1 MAPPGRRRPIQLLPI
16 LLSALLAFSS
26 VASAASAVIGVDIGT
41 EYIKAALVKP
51 GIPLEIV
58 LSKDSKRKEA
68 SAVVFK
74 PSRSGSAAEGSF
86 PERSYGG
93 DALALAARFPGEV
106 YPNIKQLLGVPLKS
120 SVVEEYSKRYPA
132 LDVVES
138 TPRGTVGFKSKSFHQ
153 DEKPFAVEEL
163 LAMELKNL
171 RENAQA
177 LAGNAHRVSN
187 AVFTVPIF
195 YTAEERRALELA
207 AKLAGLNVLGMV
219 SDGMAVGI
227 NYATSRTFPSVSEG
241 GKPEHHLVFDMGAG
255 STVATVLRMQG
266 KTVKD
271 IGRFNKTVQEVT
283 ILGAGWD
290 RTLGGD
296 VLNTL
301 IVDDMI
307 TKFLDSPKAKSLG
320 KSFDDIKAHGRTM
333 SKLARDAEKV
343 RQVLSANQETVASFE
358 GLYEEIDFKYKLSRT
373 DFEKLIGDFASR
385 MDGPIKQALKL
396 ANVTF
401 EDLNSVILHGG
412 MTRTPFVLKKL
423 ESLVGDNSKLRSN
436 VNADEAAV
444 FGAAF
449 RAAQISPSFRVKDI
463 VAYDAA
469 SYATFLQ
476 YSKDGKD
483 RSQKLFTPT
492 SSIGLIKQV
501 PFTQLQDFSFK
512 LYQSRGADGAG
523 DITPS
528 SYQVETK
535 NLTASVTHMV
545 EKLGCKKEEITNKI
559 SIRLDPVMGL
569 PEVVRGVLSCQVLVE
584 DKKAAGVLDS
594 AKDFLGFG
602 KKDQEPLKDDEKSSS
617 TSSSSSSDSKSTES
631 AKSSK
636 KSKGDKKDKK
646 DKVPAEP
653 KKKTEVVYIDFTV
666 TCDGCKDLPSE
677 ELSRM
682 KQRLAAFDSSD
693 HARHSR
699 EEDLNNLEGFTYKV
713 RDMLEDSTFAEYSTE
728 AQRAAIEKLLG
739 DTSEWLYDVGQDSTG
754 EALKAKLKGLHAL
767 TDPVKKRQSEAEQR
781 PEALKRLEDS
791 LSQTEM
797 MQGVIKAAIDEADKS
812 SSAAAS
818 ASEASASISS
828 SEAEAASSSAADASS
843 SVEASTSKDPLE
855 DLEES
860 EPTTTSEA
868 PIPTNDPIIEPTYSP
883 EDFDEITT
891 LYTEIKEWLDAKLTE
906 QAKLSKTDDPA
917 FETKDL
923 IGKTAQL
930 NQNVMAILQ
939 RQLKAS
945 AKAKTFKP
953 KTTSTPKSKKSK
965 KAKTSSSTDVKDEST
980 VTFEVPKEEA
990 TSVTDT
996 KSVRDEL

>member
-1 MAPPGRRRPIQLLPI
+1 MAPPGRRRSTQLLPI
-16 LLSALLAFSS
+16 LLAALLTFSS

-74 PSRSGSAAEGSF
+74 PSRSGSAVEGSF

-106 YPNIKQLLGVPLKS
+106 YPNIKQLLGLPLNS
-120 SVVEEYSKRYPA
+120 PVVKQYSKRYPA
-132 LDVVES
+132 LEVVES
-138 TPRGTVGFKSKSFHQ
+138 VPRGTVGFKSKSFHK

-171 RENAQA
+171 KENAQA
-177 LAGNAHRVSN
+177 LAGTAHKVSN

-195 YTAEERRALELA
+195 YTAEERRALALA
-207 AKLAGLNVLGMV
+207 ANLAGLNVLAMV

-227 NYATSRTFPSVSEG
+227 NYATSRTFEV
-241 GKPEHHLVFDMGAG
+241 GKPEYHLVFDMGAG

-266 KTVKD
+266 KNVKD
-271 IGRFNKTVQEVT
+271 IGRFNKTVQEVA

-296 VLNTL
+296 VLNTI

-320 KSFDDIKAHGRTM
+320 KSFEDIKAHGRTI
-333 SKLARDAEKV
+333 SKLSRDAEKV

-358 GLYEEIDFKYKLSRT
+358 GLYEEVDFKYKISRT

-385 MDGPIKQALKL
+385 MDGPIKQAMKL

-401 EDLNSVILHGG
+401 ADLNSVILHGG

-423 ESLVGDNSKLRSN
+423 ETLVGDNSKLRSN

-449 RAAQISPSFRVKDI
+449 KAAQISPSFRVKDI
-463 VAYDAA
+463 IAHDAA

-492 SSIGLIKQV
+492 SSIGLVKQV
-501 PFTQLQDFSFK
+501 PFAQLQDFSFK
-512 LYQSRGADGAG
+512 LYQSRGTDGAA
-523 DITPS
+523 IPPS
-528 SYQVETK
+528 SYLIETK
-535 NLTASVTHMV
+535 NLTASVAHMI
-545 EKLGCKKEEITNKI
+545 EKLGCKKEEITNKF
-559 SIRLDPVMGL
+559 SIRLDPIMGL
-569 PEVVRGVLSCQVLVE
+569 PDVVRGVLSCQVLVE

-602 KKDQEPLKDDEKSSS
+602 KKDQEPLKDDEKSS
-617 TSSSSSSDSKSTES
+617 TTSSSSSDSKSTDS

-636 KSKGDKKDKK
+636 KAKDKK
-646 DKVPAEP
+646 DKAPAEP
-653 KKKTEVVYIDFTV
+653 EKKTEIVNVEFTV
-666 TCDGCKDLPSE
+666 VCDGCNELPSE
-677 ELSRM
+677 ELTRM
-682 KQRLAAFDSSD
+682 RQRLTAFDDSD
-693 HARHSR
+693 NARHTR
-699 EEDLNNLEGFTYKV
+699 EADLNNLEGFTYKV
-713 RDMLEDSTFAEYSTE
+713 RDMLEDSAFAEFSTDAE
-728 AQRAAIEKLLG
+728 RAAIEKLQG
-739 DTSEWLYDVGQDSTG
+739 ETSEWLSDVGQDSASD
-754 EALKAKLKGLHAL
+754 ALRAKLKELHAL
-767 TDPVKKRQSEAEQR
+767 TDPVKKRQSEAEKR
-781 PEALKRLEDS
+781 PDALKALQDA
-791 LSQTEM
+791 LSQTDM
-797 MQGVIKAAIDEADKS
+797 MQGVIKSAIDEADKL

-818 ASEASASISS
+818 SSAEAASKSS
-828 SEAEAASSSAADASS
+828 SEAEAASSSAAKASS
-843 SVEASTSKDPLE
+843 SADASSKDPLE
-855 DLEES
+855 ELEEKES
-860 EPTTTSEA
+860 STSSEA
-868 PIPTNDPIIEPTYSP
+868 PIPTPEPFFNPTYKP
-883 EDFDEITT
+883 EDFEEIRT
-891 LYTEIKEWLDAKLTE
+891 LYTKVKKWLDGKLAQ

-917 FETKDL
+917 FEAKDIIAKTK
-923 IGKTAQL
+923 TL
-930 NQNVMAILQ
+930 NDTLMTILQ
-939 RQLKAS
+939 RQMRNS
-945 AKAKTFKP
+945 ERAKAKAKA
-953 KTTSTPKSKKSK
+953 TSTPKAKKNK
-965 KAKTSSSTDVKDEST
+965 KAKAGSAEESST
-980 VTFEVPKEEA
+980 VTFEVPKEEETGA
-990 TSVTDT
+990 ADSKRV
-996 KSVRDEL
+996 KDEL

>member
-1 MAPPGRRRPIQLLPI
+1 MAPPGRRRSIQLLPI

-74 PSRSGSAAEGSF
+74 PSRSGLAAAGSF

-106 YPNIKQLLGVPLKS
+106 YPNIKQLLGLPLKS

-132 LDVVES
+132 LELVES
-138 TPRGTVGFKSKSFHQ
+138 APRGTVGFKSKSFHA

-177 LAGNAHRVSN
+177 LAGNAHKVSN

-207 AKLAGLNVLGMV
+207 AKLAGLNVLGMI

-296 VLNTL
+296 ALNTI
-301 IVDDMI
+301 IVDDII
-307 TKFLDSPKAKSLG
+307 TKFLDTPKAKSLG
-320 KSFDDIKAHGRTM
+320 KSFDEIKAHGRTI
-333 SKLARDAEKV
+333 SKLVRDAEKV

-385 MDGPIKQALKL
+385 MDVPIMQALKL

-423 ESLVGDNSKLRSN
+423 ETLVGDNSKLRSN

-492 SSIGLIKQV
+492 SSIGLAKQV

-512 LYQSRGADGAG
+512 LYQSRGAG
-523 DITPS
+523 DITPL

-545 EKLGCKKEEITNKI
+545 EKLGCKKEEITNRF

-569 PEVVRGVLSCQVLVE
+569 PEVVRSVLSCEILVE

-617 TSSSSSSDSKSTES
+617 TSSPSSSNSKSTES

-636 KSKGDKKDKK
+636 KSKGDKAVKGDKK

-653 KKKTEVVYIDFTV
+653 KKKTESVYVDFIV

-682 KQRLAAFDSSD
+682 KQRLTAFDSSD
-693 HARHSR
+693 EARRSR

-713 RDMLEDSTFAEYSTE
+713 RDMLEDYAFAEFSTD

-739 DTSEWLYDVGQDSTG
+739 ETSEWLYDVGQDSQG
-754 EALKAKLKGLHAL
+754 EALKTKLKDLHAL
-767 TDPVKKRQSEAEQR
+767 TDPVKRRQNEAEAR
-781 PEALKRLEDS
+781 PEAIKRLQDS

-797 MQGVIKAAIDEADKS
+797 MQGIIKSAIEEANKS
-812 SSAAAS
+812 ASAAAS
-818 ASEASASISS
+818 ASEASASASISS
-828 SEAEAASSSAADASS
+828 AEAASSLAA
-843 SVEASTSKDPLE
+843 EASASASASRDPLE
-855 DLEES
+855 ELEEE
-860 EPTTTSEA
+860 EPTTSSEA
-868 PIPTNDPIIEPTYSP
+868 PIPTNDSIIDPTYSP

-891 LYTEIKEWLDAKLTE
+891 LYNEIKEWFDAKLAE

-917 FETKDL
+917 FETKEL

-930 NQNVMAILQ
+930 NSNVMAILQ

-945 AKAKTFKP
+945 AKPKTYKP
-953 KTTSTPKSKKSK
+953 KTTSTPKGKKSK
-965 KAKTSSSTDVKDEST
+965 KAKTSSSTGVKEEST
-980 VTFEVPKEEA
+980 VTFEVPKEDA

>member
-1 MAPPGRRRPIQLLPI
+1 MAPPGRRRTIQLLPI

-74 PSRSGSAAEGSF
+74 PSRSGIAAEGSF

-106 YPNIKQLLGVPLKS
+106 YPNIKQLLGLPLKS
-120 SVVEEYSKRYPA
+120 AVVEEYSKRYPA

-138 TPRGTVGFKSKSFHQ
+138 TPRGTVGFKSKSFHA

-177 LAGNAHRVSN
+177 LAGSAHKVSN

-207 AKLAGLNVLGMV
+207 AKLAGLNVLGMI

-296 VLNTL
+296 VLNTI

-307 TKFLDSPKAKSLG
+307 IKFLESPKAKSLG
-320 KSFDDIKAHGRTM
+320 KSFEDIKAHGRTI

-358 GLYEEIDFKYKLSRT
+358 GLYEEVDFKYKLSRT
-373 DFEKLIGDFASR
+373 DFEKLIGDFADR

-423 ESLVGDNSKLRSN
+423 ETLVGDNSKLRSN

-476 YSKDGKD
+476 YSRDGKD

-535 NLTASVTHMV
+535 NLTASVAHMV
-545 EKLGCKKEEITNKI
+545 EKLGCKKEEITNKF

-602 KKDQEPLKDDEKSSS
+602 KKDQEALKDDEKSSS
-617 TSSSSSSDSKSTES
+617 SSSSSSSDSKSTDS

-636 KSKGDKKDKK
+636 KSKSDKKDKK

-653 KKKTEVVYIDFTV
+653 KKKTETVHVEFTV
-666 TCDGCKDLPSE
+666 TCDGCKDLPAE
-677 ELSRM
+677 ELTRM
-682 KQRLAAFDSSD
+682 KQRLTAFDSSD
-693 HARHSR
+693 YARHSR

-713 RDMLEDSTFAEYSTE
+713 RDMLEDSTFAEYSTD
-728 AQRAAIEKLLG
+728 AQRATLEKLVG
-739 DTSEWLYDVGQDSTG
+739 ETKEWLYENSDDATGDV
-754 EALKAKLKGLHAL
+754 LKEKLKGLHAL
-767 TDPVKKRQSEAEQR
+767 TDPVKKRMEEADNR
-781 PEALKRLEDS
+781 PDAVKRLQDS
-791 LSQTEM
+791 LEQTKM
-797 MQGVIKAAIDEADKS
+797 MEGVIKAAIEEADKSS

-818 ASEASASISS
+818 ASEASISS
-828 SEAEAASSSAADASS
+828 AEAASSSSSAAEASSSADADASS
-843 SVEASTSKDPLE
+843 SKDPLE
-855 DLEES
+855 ELEEA
-860 EPTTTSEA
+860 EATTTTSEA
-868 PIPTNDPIIEPTYSP
+868 PIPTNEPIINPTYSP
-883 EDFDEITT
+883 EDLDEISS
-891 LYTEIKEWLDAKLTE
+891 LHKEIQEWLDSKLAE

-917 FETKDL
+917 FQVGEL
-923 IGKTAQL
+923 IAKTSQL
-930 NQNVMAILQ
+930 NGQVMAILQ
-939 RQLKAS
+939 RQIKAS
-945 AKAKTFKP
+945 QKAKAYKP
-953 KTTSTPKSKKSK
+953 KTTSTKKSK
-965 KAKTSSSTDVKDEST
+965 KKAKATSTAESAAGEEST
-980 VTFEVPKEEA
+980 VTFEVPKESETV
-990 TSVTDT
+990 TS
-996 KSVRDEL
+996 SVKDEL

>member
-1 MAPPGRRRPIQLLPI
+1 MAPPGRRRSIQFLP
-16 LLSALLAFSS
+16 LFLATFLAFSS
-26 VASAASAVIGVDIGT
+26 VVSAASAVIGVDIGT

-74 PSRSGSAAEGSF
+74 PSKSRSGSASAGSF

-106 YPNIKQLLGVPLKS
+106 YPNIKQLLGLPLDS

-132 LDVVES
+132 LQVVKS
-138 TPRGTVGFKSKSFHQ
+138 TPRGTVAFKSTSFHA
-153 DEKPFAVEEL
+153 DEEPFAVEEL

-177 LAGNAHRVSN
+177 LAGGAHSVSN

-195 YTAEERRALELA
+195 YTAEEKRALQLA
-207 AKLAGLNVLGMV
+207 AELAGLNVLGMI
-219 SDGMAVGI
+219 SDGLAVGI

-241 GKPEHHLVFDMGAG
+241 GKPEYHLVFDMGAG

-296 VLNTL
+296 ILNTV

-307 TKFLDSPKAKSLG
+307 NKFLDSPKARSLG
-320 KSFDDIKAHGRTM
+320 KSFDDIKAHGRTI
-333 SKLARDAEKV
+333 SKLTRDAEKV

-358 GLYEEIDFKYKLSRT
+358 GLYEDIDFKYKLSRT
-373 DFEKLIGDFASR
+373 ELENLAADFVSR
-385 MDGPIKQALKL
+385 VDGPINQALKL

-401 EDLNSVILHGG
+401 EGLNSVILHGG

-423 ESLVGDNSKLRSN
+423 ETLVGDSSKLRSN

-469 SYATFLQ
+469 GYATFLQ

-492 SSIGLIKQV
+492 SSIGITKQV

-512 LYQSRGADGAG
+512 LYQTRGTDGAVN
-523 DITPS
+523 ITPS
-528 SYQVETK
+528 SYLVETK
-535 NLTASVTHMV
+535 NLTNSVAHMV
-545 EKLGCKKEEITNKI
+545 EKLGCKKDEITNKF
-559 SIRLDPVMGL
+559 SIRLDPVMGV
-569 PEVVRGVLSCQVLVE
+569 PEVVRGVLSCQVLAE
-584 DKKAAGVLDS
+584 DKKAGGVLDS

-602 KKDQEPLKDDEKSSS
+602 KKDQEALQDDEKSSS
-617 TSSSSSSDSKSTES
+617 TSSSTASSTSSNSKSTES

-636 KSKGDKKDKK
+636 KSKGEKK
-646 DKVPAEP
+646 DKVPSEP
-653 KKKTEVVYIDFTV
+653 KKKTEVVHIEFTV
-666 TCDGCKDLPSE
+666 TCDGCNNLPSE
-677 ELSRM
+677 ELNRM
-682 KQRLAAFDSSD
+682 KKRLIAFDTSD
-693 HARHSR
+693 STRFSR
-699 EEDLNNLEGFTYKV
+699 EEDLNHLEGFTYKV
-713 RDMLEDSTFAEYSTE
+713 RDMLEDAKFAEFSTE
-728 AQRAAIEKLLG
+728 AERTAIEKLLSE
-739 DTSEWLYDVGQDSTG
+739 TSEWLYDVGQDSSS
-754 EALKAKLKGLHAL
+754 EALKTKLKDLHAL
-767 TDPVKKRQSEAEQR
+767 TDPIKRRQNEAEQR
-781 PEALKRLEDS
+781 PEAVKRLQDS
-791 LSQTEM
+791 LKQTEA
-797 MQGVIKAAIDEADKS
+797 MQGIIKAAIEEADKQSSSASLASEAS
-812 SSAAAS
+812 SSAAAT
-818 ASEASASISS
+818 
-828 SEAEAASSSAADASS
+828 SSSADQASPSADAS
-843 SVEASTSKDPLE
+843 TPKDPLE
-855 DLEES
+855 ELEEE
-860 EPTTTSEA
+860 EPTTSSEV
-868 PIPTNDPIIEPTYSP
+868 PTQTNTPIIDPTYSP
-883 EDFDEITT
+883 EDLEEITT
-891 LYTEIKEWLDAKLTE
+891 LHTEIKEWLDAKLAE
-906 QAKLSKTDDPA
+906 QAKLSKTQDPA
-917 FETKDL
+917 FEEKEL
-923 IGKTAQL
+923 IAKTAQL
-930 NQNVMAILQ
+930 NQSVMAVLQ

-945 AKAKTFKP
+945 AKAKASKP

-965 KAKTSSSTDVKDEST
+965 KAKTSSSTEVKEEST
-980 VTFEVPKEEA
+980 VTFEVPKEEE
-990 TSVTDT
+990 TNT